1 MDTIRYINAPL
12 KIFFD
17 KDNNSIEYKREYDS
31 LSASDDDSVGEWL
44 RLAKSR
50 GATEESDQVLLTLVV
65 ELHRKI
71 DAMNSYMRGEQT
83 VLLDLK
89 NEGSIVSINY
99 EYFNL
104 SSDLFEPNSSYY
116 GRIEMPFF
124 PKREMPVYFETIN
137 KHEAKITL
145 LHERDEKD
153 WNAYVVAR
161 ERVMIREMK
170 AKKGNV
176 ENGN

>member
-1 MDTIRYINAPL
+1 MKTIRYINAPL
-12 KIFFD
+12 KIVFD
-17 KDNNSIEYKREYDS
+17 KDDDSKEYKREYDS
-31 LSASDDDSVGEWL
+31 LSSTDDDSVGEWL

-71 DAMNSYMRGEQT
+71 DEMNAFMRGEQAEYLSLT
-83 VLLDLK
+83 CKGDIEAV
-89 NEGSIVSINY
+89 NY
-99 EYFNL
+99 EYFKL
-104 SSDLFEPNSSYY
+104 KDEIFEQELNYY

-124 PKREMPVYFETIN
+124 PKREVPVYFKSISTN
-137 KHEAKITL
+137 EAKIVL

-170 AKKGNV
+170 AKQEGNL
-176 ENGN
+176 